1 VTVTVTDQCPQAHI
15 ITAPGAKLVH
25 LAASIPAAAAC
36 AISHC
41 RNVFRA
47 AAAAAAAA
55 VHSITVSANWTASP
69 EQLTDITGLDL

>member
-1 VTVTVTDQCPQAHI
+1 VTVTVTDQCRQAHI

-36 AISHC
+36 TISHC
-41 RNVFRA
+41 RNVFRAA

-69 EQLTDITGLDL
+69 E

>member
-1 VTVTVTDQCPQAHI
+1 VTVTVTDQCRQAHI

-55 VHSITVSANWTASP
+55 AVHSITVSANWTASP
-69 EQLTDITGLDL
+69 E

>member
-47 AAAAAAAA
+47 AAAAVAAAAAA

-69 EQLTDITGLDL
+69 E

>member
-47 AAAAAAAA
+47 AAADADAAAAAAAAA

-69 EQLTDITGLDL
+69 E